1 MLARKE
7 PIGLLILHQDDVD
20 RKKCLATF
28 FNSQKMQFE
37 KSVCKS
43 CSYVRSWN
51 YDETLSGSKWF
62 QFSLCFVQVHSFN
75 VYSEDFSSRVE
86 FPGIPV
92 PESRESQWFFHSRE
106 WKYITGM
113 LLLFPLIWGN
123 FPLNMKNW
131 IVFY

>member
-1 MLARKE
+1 
-7 PIGLLILHQDDVD
+7 
-20 RKKCLATF
+20 
-28 FNSQKMQFE
+28 MQFE

-51 YDETLSGSKWF
+51 YDETLSVSKWF

-92 PESRESQWFFHSRE
+92 PESRESQLFFSFPGIKLHSRE
-106 WKYITGM
+106 FPGIFPVCLFIYSPKFWPKYSNNLWRKFLKILKTSEVPVKILHSFDLQGQD
-113 LLLFPLIWGN
+113 
-123 FPLNMKNW
+123 
-131 IVFY
+131 